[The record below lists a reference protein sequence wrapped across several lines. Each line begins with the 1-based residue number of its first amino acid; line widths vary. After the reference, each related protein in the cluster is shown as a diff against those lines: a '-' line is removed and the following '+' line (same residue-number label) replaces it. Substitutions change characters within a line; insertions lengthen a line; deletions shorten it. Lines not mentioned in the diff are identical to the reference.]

1 MDKKIG
7 LIAGGGD
14 FPLLF
19 AKEAKNLGCG
29 VFTVGFTGITS
40 KEIERYSES
49 TAYFRLGQISAPID
63 FFKRAGVTKALM
75 AGKAQ
80 HVSIFG
86 GIMPDLRAARILLGL
101 KDKKAGSILGAL
113 VEELNKDGIE
123 IISSTTFL
131 ERLLPA
137 PGLLAGPKPDK
148 GAMKNIEIGWK
159 AAKSVANL
167 DIGLTVVVRDGA
179 VIAVEAMEG
188 TDECIKRAGAV
199 LRKNGVPGKKIFH
212 DMAVVKVA
220 RPMQDM
226 RFDLPVA
233 GLNTLESM
241 KEALAGIIAVEAKK
255 TLIIEKDLFLAKARE
270 YGITVIALD
279 PETFK
284 TSLNPAQI

>member
-14 FPLLF
+14 FPLMF
-19 AKEAKNLGCG
+19 AKEAKNLGYG

-40 KEIERYSES
+40 REIERYSES
-49 TAYFRLGQISAPID
+49 TAYFKLGQVSAPID

-75 AGKAQ
+75 AGKAR

-86 GIMPDLRAARILLGL
+86 GITADLRAARILLAL

-123 IISSTTFL
+123 IINSTTFL

-137 PGLLAGPKPDK
+137 PGLLAGAKPDK
-148 GAMKNIEIGWK
+148 NTLKSIEVGWK
-159 AAKSVANL
+159 AAKALADL
-167 DIGLTVVVRDGA
+167 DIGLTVVVRDRA

-188 TDECIKRAGAV
+188 TDECIKRAGEI
-199 LRKNGVPGKKIFH
+199 LRGRGVSGSGPLA
-212 DMAVVKVA
+212 DLAVVKVA
-220 RPMQDM
+220 RSRQDM
-226 RFDLPVA
+226 RFDLPVV

-241 KEALAGIIAVEAKK
+241 KEARAGTLAIEAKK
-255 TLIIEKDLFLAKARE
+255 TLIIEKDLFLAKARD
-270 YGITVIALD
+270 YGVTVLALD
-279 PETFK
+279 AGSFEPG
-284 TSLNPAQI
+284 